1 MSAQHKRGGVVP
13 LPFATPRQAA
23 LAVLTKF
30 PDLRLKTAGFLGY
43 VCVAD
48 QLTDKQHGWLVSILE
63 KRGLPPLSDG
73 WGD

>member
-1 MSAQHKRGGVVP
+1 MSAQRKRGGVIP

-30 PDLRLKTAGFLGY
+30 PDLQHKTAGFLGH

-48 QLTDKQHGWLVSILE
+48 RLTDKQHRWLVSILE
-63 KRGLPPLSDG
+63 KRGLPPLADG
-73 WGD
+73 WGE